1 MNENMEFILTAL
13 TIVGSIIGFI
23 SKFKPSQI
31 AKIPTKLKFY
41 IFWFGCSFW
50 STVFIYI
57 IILSIG
63 RYTNFS
69 ESYMNR
75 SFVVELLTIFV
86 FVITIMLKQYHLN
99 RHAMDVAYDLQRVR
113 QENLK
118 SRSMIYD
125 LNKDITAKQNE
136 NRNFYRD
143 LEKLEKIRFKKY
155 LKRTT
160 YYFWLV
166 RIKMIL
172 IPTFFWIFII
182 PLANIDSWLLV
193 IAFFI
198 LNVFI
203 SMVSFYEDVKL
214 ILEFKV
220 TMTNKMNEKHIEKYK
235 TKN

>member
-13 TIVGSIIGFI
+13 TIIGSIIGFI
-23 SKFKPSQI
+23 SKFRPSQI

-41 IFWFGCSFW
+41 IFWFSCSFW
-50 STVFIYI
+50 STAFIYI

-63 RYTNFS
+63 RSTNFS
-69 ESYMNR
+69 QLYMNL
-75 SFVVELLTIFV
+75 SFVVELIMITV
-86 FVITIMLKQYHLN
+86 FVIIILLKQYHLN
-99 RHAMDVAYDLQRVR
+99 RHAMDIAYDLQRVK

-136 NRNFYRD
+136 NRNFCRD
-143 LEKLEKIRFKKY
+143 LERLEKIQFKKY

-160 YYFWLV
+160 DYFWLV
-166 RIKMIL
+166 RIKLIL